1 MVLIHGLDDALLEKI
16 NELKD
21 ELSRLV
27 EQKGEFT
34 DEEVVQLSQQ
44 LDLYIVELQK
54 KIRLTTKEQ
63 SPL

>member
-1 MVLIHGLDDALLEKI
+1 M